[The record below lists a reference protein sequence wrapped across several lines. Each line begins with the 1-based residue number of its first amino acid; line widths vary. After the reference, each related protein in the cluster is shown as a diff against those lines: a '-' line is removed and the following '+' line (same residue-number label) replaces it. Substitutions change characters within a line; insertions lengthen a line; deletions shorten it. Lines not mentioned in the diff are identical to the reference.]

1 MNTMTFYAL
10 IGVGLLCIALHG
22 LIAHQHLLRKI
33 LSINLLSS
41 SVFLILIALAQRTPG
56 TPPDPVCHAMVIT
69 GVVVAVS
76 ATALALSLMLKLKTA
91 AGITHLPRTLEH

>member
-1 MNTMTFYAL
+1 MNTMIFYAF
-10 IGVGLLCIALHG
+10 IGVGLLCIALYA
-22 LIAHQHLLRKI
+22 LITHQHLLRKI

-41 SVFLILIALAQRTPG
+41 SVFLILVALAQRAPD

-76 ATALALSLMLKLKTA
+76 ATALALSLMLKLKKI
-91 AGITHLPRTLEH
+91 AGITHLPALEG